1 MMKKIGVLTSGGDAP
16 GMNSAIR
23 SVVRRALFNNVEVWG
38 IHRGYQGL
46 IERDIEAFT
55 SVSVGGIIQRG
66 GTILRTARSEAFRT
80 PEGRKIAIDNLR
92 NLEIDGLIVIGGDGS
107 MRGAE
112 LLFEESGIPSVVIPA
127 TIDNDMVGTDYTIG
141 FDTALNNILDAI
153 NKIRDTSESHQRVAV
168 VEVMGRRSGQ
178 LAMMSALCCGA
189 LTALI
194 PEISWTIEGLC
205 NRVREGQDLGKVYS
219 IVIVAEGAGTGEAIG
234 NEIEQRTG
242 IDVNITKLGYLQR
255 GGSPSAEDNIMGTRF
270 GAKAIE
276 ELVKGKANCLV
287 GIQNGKVMATPY
299 GELKNMTR
307 EFDRELYDLTLSLSR

>member
-1 MMKKIGVLTSGGDAP
+1 MKKIGVLTSGGDAP

-178 LAMMSALCCGA
+178 LAMMSALSRA
-189 LTALI
+189 SWMAFSRATLRTAFVSFAEKSSELISLAPLLSAASMTLPVSLMSRTTTMTELLT
-194 PEISWTIEGLC
+194 
-205 NRVREGQDLGKVYS
+205 V
-219 IVIVAEGAGTGEAIG
+219 
-234 NEIEQRTG
+234 
-242 IDVNITKLGYLQR
+242 
-255 GGSPSAEDNIMGTRF
+255 
-270 GAKAIE
+270 
-276 ELVKGKANCLV
+276 
-287 GIQNGKVMATPY
+287 
-299 GELKNMTR
+299 
-307 EFDRELYDLTLSLSR
+307 

>member
-1 MMKKIGVLTSGGDAP
+1 MKKIGVLTSGGDAP

-23 SVVRRALFNNVEVWG
+23 SVVRRALFYNVEVLG

-55 SVSVGGIIQRG
+55 SASVGGIIQRG
-66 GTILRTARSEAFRT
+66 GTILRTARSEAFRS
-80 PEGRKIAIDNLR
+80 PEGRKIAIDNLI

-107 MRGAE
+107 LRGAE
-112 LLFEESGIPSVVIPA
+112 LLFEESGIPSMTIPA
-127 TIDNDMVGTDYTIG
+127 TIDNDMVVTDYTIG

-153 NKIRDTSESHQRVAV
+153 NKIRDTSESHQRVAII
-168 VEVMGRRSGQ
+168 EVMGRSTGQ
-178 LAMMSALCCGA
+178 LALMSALCCGA

-194 PEISWTIEGLC
+194 PEIPWTIEGLC
-205 NRVREGQDLGKVYS
+205 DRVREGQDLGKLYS
-219 IVIVAEGAGTGEAIG
+219 IIIVAEGAGTGEKVG
-234 NEIEQRTG
+234 NEIERFTG

-270 GAKAIE
+270 GAKAVE
-276 ELVKGKANCLV
+276 ELIRGNANCLV
-287 GIQNGKVMATPY
+287 GLKEGKVVVTSY
-299 GELKNMTR
+299 GELKNMNR